1 MKRLALTALLA
12 LLSSAT
18 LGAEAPI
25 AAERQP
31 VVGEGVDDITVT
43 AQRREALRMRMQ
55 DFITEIGDPVSRH
68 QGYARWRRD
77 VCVGVSGLA
86 DPVPAQYIA
95 DRISFRAME
104 NGLRPKGP
112 GCRPNIQVIF
122 TSDGRGTAT
131 RLVAESPRAFRPFG
145 GESGTTQGLQAL
157 GEFQTAEV
165 PVRWWQI
172 MAPVDDYGQPAIDM
186 TGGVGGTPNIRGSNS
201 RIKNSVSE
209 ALWSSVVV
217 IDTSKLGEV
226 DWPQL
231 GDYVTMVVLAQVK
244 PDGEPVDYDS
254 ILNLFRTENPPPAMT
269 QMDLA
274 YLRALYEMDISLMPL
289 AQRRVFATEMLEQN
303 ERTAE

>member
-1 MKRLALTALLA
+1 MKLHLRSPLAAVLILLTSTALP
-12 LLSSAT
+12 
-18 LGAEAPI
+18 AEAPI
-25 AAERQP
+25 EPERQP
-31 VVGEGVDDITVT
+31 VVGEGVEDITVT

-55 DFITEIGDPVSRH
+55 EFITEIGDPVSRH

-95 DRISFRAME
+95 DRISFRALE

-122 TSDGRGTAT
+122 TADGRGTAT
-131 RLVAESPRAFRPFG
+131 RLVADSPRAFRPFG

-165 PVRWWQI
+165 AVRWWQI
-172 MAPVDDYGQPAIDM
+172 MAPVDDHGQPAIDM

-201 RIKNSVSE
+201 RIKNSISE
-209 ALWSSVVV
+209 ALWSSVVI
-217 IDTSKLGEV
+217 IDTTRLGEV

-231 GDYVTMVVLAQVK
+231 GDYVTMVALAQVK
-244 PDGEPVDYDS
+244 PDGEPADYDS

-269 QMDLA
+269 DMDLA
-274 YLRALYEMDISLMPL
+274 YLKALYEMDISLMPRV
-289 AQRRVFATEMLEQN
+289 QRRVFATEMLHES
-303 ERTAE
+303 EE

>member
-1 MKRLALTALLA
+1 MKLRLRSTFAATLILLA
-12 LLSSAT
+12 GGALS
-18 LGAEAPI
+18 AELPI
-25 AAERQP
+25 EPDRQP
-31 VVGEGVDDITVT
+31 VVAEGVDDITVT
-43 AQRREALRMRMQ
+43 ARRREALRMRMQ

-95 DRISFRAME
+95 DRISFRALQ

-122 TSDGRGTAT
+122 TADGRGTAT
-131 RLVAESPRAFRPFG
+131 RLVADSPRAFRPFG

-165 PVRWWQI
+165 AVRWWQI

-186 TGGVGGTPNIRGSNS
+186 TGGVGGTPTIRGSNS
-201 RIKNSVSE
+201 RIKNSISE

-217 IDTSKLGEV
+217 IDTSKLGDV

-231 GDYVTMVVLAQVK
+231 GDYVTMIALAQVK
-244 PDGEPVDYDS
+244 PDGEPADYDS
-254 ILNLFRTENPPPAMT
+254 ILNLFRIDNPPPAMT

-274 YLRALYEMDISLMPL
+274 YLRALYEMDISLMPRV
-289 AQRRVFATEMLEQN
+289 QRRVFATEMLE
-303 ERTAE
+303 ESGE

>member
-1 MKRLALTALLA
+1 MKLRLRSPLAAMLVLLA
-12 LLSSAT
+12 GGALS
-18 LGAEAPI
+18 AELPI
-25 AAERQP
+25 EPDRQP
-31 VVGEGVDDITVT
+31 VVAEGVDDITVT
-43 AQRREALRMRMQ
+43 ARRREALRMRMQ
-55 DFITEIGDPVSRH
+55 EFITEIGDPVSRH

-95 DRISFRAME
+95 DRISFRALE

-122 TSDGRGTAT
+122 TADGRGTAT
-131 RLVAESPRAFRPFG
+131 RLVADSPRAFRPFG

-165 PVRWWQI
+165 AVRWWQI

-186 TGGVGGTPNIRGSNS
+186 TGGVGGTPTIRGSNS
-201 RIKNSVSE
+201 RIKNSISE

-217 IDTSKLGEV
+217 IDTTKLGEV

-231 GDYVTMVVLAQVK
+231 GDYVTMVALAQVK
-244 PDGEPVDYDS
+244 PDGEPADYNS
-254 ILNLFRTENPPPAMT
+254 ILNLFRTDNPPPAMT

-274 YLRALYEMDISLMPL
+274 YLRALYEMDISLMPRV
-289 AQRRVFATEMLEQN
+289 QRRVFATEMLN
-303 ERTAE
+303 ESEE

>member
-1 MKRLALTALLA
+1 MKLRLHTTLAATLILLA
-12 LLSSAT
+12 GEALS
-18 LGAEAPI
+18 AELPI
-25 AAERQP
+25 EQERQP

-43 AQRREALRMRMQ
+43 ARRREALRMRMQ

-95 DRISFRAME
+95 DRISFRALE

-122 TSDGRGTAT
+122 TADGRGTAT
-131 RLVAESPRAFRPFG
+131 RLVADYPRAFRPFG

-165 PVRWWQI
+165 AVRWWQI

-201 RIKNSVSE
+201 RIKNSISE
-209 ALWSSVVV
+209 ALWSSVVIV
-217 IDTSKLGEV
+217 DTSKLGEV

-244 PDGEPVDYDS
+244 PDGEPADYES

-269 QMDLA
+269 DMDLA
-274 YLRALYEMDISLMPL
+274 YLKALYDMDISLMPRV
-289 AQRRVFATEMLEQN
+289 QRRVFATEMLNATE
-303 ERTAE
+303 E